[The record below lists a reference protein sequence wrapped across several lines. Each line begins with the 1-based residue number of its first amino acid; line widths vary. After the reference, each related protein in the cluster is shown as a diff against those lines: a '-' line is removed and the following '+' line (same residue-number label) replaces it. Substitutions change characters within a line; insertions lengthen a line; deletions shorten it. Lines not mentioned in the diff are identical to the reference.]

1 MSLFNYFKFIYSL
14 TLAALSPSL
23 PWAPFDSAVQTKSLS
38 LMGICQKVSGTSSS
52 VYDLQ
57 QSSASLLSVILF
69 K

>member
-1 MSLFNYFKFIYSL
+1 MSLYNYFKFIYSL
-14 TLAALSPSL
+14 TLGALSPYL
-23 PWAPFDSAVQTKSLS
+23 PWAPFDSAVQTKSPS
-38 LMGICQKVSGTSSS
+38 LMGICQKVSAISSS

>member
-14 TLAALSPSL
+14 TLGALSPM
-23 PWAPFDSAVQTKSLS
+23 PRACFDSAVQTKLLS
-38 LMGICQKVSGTSSS
+38 LMGICQKVSATSSS